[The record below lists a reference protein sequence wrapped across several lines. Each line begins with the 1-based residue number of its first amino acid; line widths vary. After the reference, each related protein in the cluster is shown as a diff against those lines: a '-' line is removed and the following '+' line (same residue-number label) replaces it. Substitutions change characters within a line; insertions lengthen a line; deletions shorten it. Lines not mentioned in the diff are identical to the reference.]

1 MRITIFDTETTGL
14 PARNEGLEKQPH
26 IIQFAAF
33 IYEYD
38 PATRR
43 FQEVERYNTMVKPP
57 ISIPEDSVRITGI
70 TDQQVASAP
79 TFAEVV
85 DRILQIF
92 ANTDLAVAHNLSF
105 DEEIV
110 GYELERLGKS
120 KSFINK
126 GRFDTME
133 GTRNLCKLPT
143 KSGGY
148 KAPRLMELHQFLL
161 NESFEEAHNA
171 EKDVAALGRCVKVL
185 LQEGLY
191 QPPVTPSAAPK
202 VEETEQI
209 SLF

>member
-38 PATRR
+38 PTTRR

-70 TDQQVASAP
+70 TDQQVSTAP
-79 TFAEVV
+79 TFAQVA
-85 DRILQIF
+85 DRILEIF

-105 DEEIV
+105 DEEII

-120 KSFINK
+120 KAFISK

-161 NESFEEAHNA
+161 NESFVEAHNA

-191 QPPVTPSAAPK
+191 QPQVSASSTPK
-202 VEETEQI
+202 VEETSQT

>member
-1 MRITIFDTETTGL
+1 MSKISENIVDQIKKEKVTPRPRWVFVTSNIVLITMLI
-14 PARNEGLEKQPH
+14 
-26 IIQFAAF
+26 
-33 IYEYD
+33 
-38 PATRR
+38 
-43 FQEVERYNTMVKPP
+43 
-57 ISIPEDSVRITGI
+57 
-70 TDQQVASAP
+70 
-79 TFAEVV
+79 

>member
-38 PATRR
+38 PTTRR

-79 TFAEVV
+79 TFAEVA

-120 KSFINK
+120 KAFISK

-191 QPPVTPSAAPK
+191 QPPVSQAALPK